1 MMTDKRQEI
10 YQQLLDKNI
19 TFVTFRLPKQSSVTT
34 YVQTSPGTIQW
45 KSIHDISEK
54 KGFVMAPFDTRNGKR
69 YIMVKPDI
77 AFEGD
82 PGKEVLDQVRS
93 LPANPQPD
101 WDIASPVVTDKEEY
115 IRQVKTIRKQ
125 ISTGHFQKTVLSRIK
140 VVQGNYLKYARKIF
154 DDTCRRHPNAFV
166 YLFKSDRHFWLGAS
180 PEPLL
185 RLQDGIA
192 STVSLAGTRN
202 HSLANMKLGNWTM
215 KEVLEQEYVT
225 RYIHDILREFNVKDY
240 RVTSPYVKKAGDL
253 VHLRTDF
260 SFRYAQVKHRIWELL
275 DSLHPTP
282 AVAGQPK
289 DEAISFIKQL
299 EPHDRE
305 YYAGFLG
312 PMISDDSVDLFVN
325 LRCMRITPDYLSL
338 FIGGGITL
346 ESIPEDEWE
355 ETQWKAKSLLSIIE
369 QYSRK
374 KDDNAAVQTTHR

>member
-1 MMTDKRQEI
+1 MSDNRQEI
-10 YQQLLDKNI
+10 YRQLLDKNI
-19 TFVTFRLPKQSSVTT
+19 TFVTFRLPKEASVTT
-34 YVQTSPGTIQW
+34 YVQTTPGTVQW

-54 KGFVMAPFDTRNGKR
+54 KGFVMAPFDTRNGKK
-69 YIMVKPDI
+69 YIMIKPDI
-77 AFEGD
+77 IFNGT
-82 PGKEVLDQVRS
+82 PGKAVVDRIRS
-93 LPANPQPD
+93 LPPNPQPD
-101 WDIASPVVTDKEEY
+101 WEIASPVVTSKHDFVQ
-115 IRQVKTIRKQ
+115 QVKTIKKQ
-125 ISTGHFQKTVLSRIK
+125 ISTGYFQKSVLSRIK
-140 VVQGNYLKYARKIF
+140 LVKGNYFDHALNIF
-154 DDTCRRHPNAFV
+154 DETCHRHPNAFV
-166 YLFKSDRHFWLGAS
+166 YLFKSDHHFWLGAS

-192 STVSLAGTRN
+192 STVSLAGTRT
-202 HSLANMKLGNWTM
+202 HSMANMKLGNWTM

-225 RYIHDILREFNVKDY
+225 RYIHDILREFNIKDY

-260 SFRYAQVKHRIWELL
+260 SFRYAQVKDRIWELL

-312 PMISDDSVDLFVN
+312 PMISDDVVDLFVN
-325 LRCMRITPDYLSL
+325 LRCMKITPESLSL

-355 ETQWKAKSLLSIIE
+355 ETQWKAKSLLNIID

-374 KDDNAAVQTTHR
+374 KDDKAAVQTTHR

>member
-1 MMTDKRQEI
+1 MTDKRQEI
-10 YQQLLDKNI
+10 YRQLLDKNI

-34 YVQTSPGTIQW
+34 YVQTSRDTIQW

-54 KGFVMAPFDTRNGKR
+54 KGFVMAPFDTRNGKK

-82 PGKEVLDQVRS
+82 PDKEISDKIRS
-93 LPANPQPD
+93 LPANAAPD

-115 IRQVKTIRKQ
+115 MQQVKTIRKQ
-125 ISTGHFQKTVLSRIK
+125 ISTGYFQKTVLSRIK
-140 VVQGNYLKYARKIF
+140 VVQGNYLEFARKIF

-166 YLFKSDRHFWLGAS
+166 YLFKSDHHFWLGAS

-192 STVSLAGTRN
+192 STVSLAGTRT
-202 HSLANMKLGNWTM
+202 HSLTNMKLGNWTM

-260 SFRYAQVKHRIWELL
+260 SFRYAQVKQRIWELL

-369 QYSRK
+369 KYSRK

>member
-10 YQQLLDKNI
+10 YRQLLDKNI

-34 YVQTSPGTIQW
+34 YVQSTPGTIQW

-54 KGFVMAPFDTRNGKR
+54 KGFVMAPFDTRNGKK

-77 AFEGD
+77 IFED
-82 PGKEVLDQVRS
+82 APEDEVVDRIRS
-93 LPANPQPD
+93 LPSNPQPD
-101 WDIASPVVTDKEEY
+101 WEITSPVVTSKKDY
-115 IRQVKTIRKQ
+115 MQQVKTIRKQ
-125 ISTGHFQKTVLSRIK
+125 ISTGYFQKSVLSRIK
-140 VVQGNYLKYARKIF
+140 MVKGNYLKFARKIF
-154 DDTCRRHPNAFV
+154 DETCRRHPNAFV
-166 YLFKSDRHFWLGAS
+166 YLFKSDHHFWLGAS

-192 STVSLAGTRN
+192 STVSLAGTRT
-202 HSLANMKLGNWTM
+202 HSLVNMKLGNWTM

-225 RYIHDILREFNVKDY
+225 RYIHDILREFNIKDY

-260 SFRYAQVKHRIWELL
+260 SFRYAQVKNRIWELL

-325 LRCMRITPDYLSL
+325 LRCMKITPDYLSL

-346 ESIPEDEWE
+346 ESMPEDEWE
-355 ETQWKAKSLLSIIE
+355 ETQWKAKSLLNIID
-369 QYSRK
+369 QYSTK
-374 KDDNAAVQTTHR
+374 QDDKTAVQTTPR

>member
-1 MMTDKRQEI
+1 M
-10 YQQLLDKNI
+10 
-19 TFVTFRLPKQSSVTT
+19 TFRLPKEPSVTT
-34 YVQTSPGTIQW
+34 YVQTTPGTVQW
-45 KSIHDISEK
+45 KSIHDISVK
-54 KGFVMAPFDTRNGKR
+54 KGFVMAPFDTRNGKK
-69 YIMVKPDI
+69 YIMIKPDI
-77 AFEGD
+77 IFND
-82 PGKEVLDQVRS
+82 TPGKEVVDRIRS
-93 LPANPQPD
+93 LPSNPQPD
-101 WDIASPVVTDKEEY
+101 WEIASPVVTSKNDFVQ
-115 IRQVKTIRKQ
+115 QVKTIKKQ
-125 ISTGHFQKTVLSRIK
+125 ISTGYFQKSVLSRIK
-140 VVQGNYLKYARKIF
+140 LVKGNYIDHARNIF

-166 YLFKSDRHFWLGAS
+166 YLFKSDHHFWLGAS

-192 STVSLAGTRN
+192 STVSLAGTRT
-202 HSLANMKLGNWTM
+202 HSPDNMKLGNWTM

-225 RYIHDILREFNVKDY
+225 RYIHDILREFNIRDY

-260 SFRYAQVKHRIWELL
+260 SFRYAQVKDRIWELL

-312 PMISDDSVDLFVN
+312 PMISDDVVDLFVN
-325 LRCMRITPDYLSL
+325 LRCMKITPESLSL

-355 ETQWKAKSLLSIIE
+355 ETQWKAKSLLNIID
-369 QYSRK
+369 QYSTK
-374 KDDNAAVQTTHR
+374 TDDKAAVQTTHR

>member
-1 MMTDKRQEI
+1 MSDNRQEI
-10 YQQLLDKNI
+10 YRHLIDKNI
-19 TFVTFRLPKQSSVTT
+19 TFVTFRLPKEPSVTT
-34 YVQTSPGTIQW
+34 YVQTTPGTAQW

-54 KGFVMAPFDTRNGKR
+54 KGFVMAPFDTRNGKK
-69 YIMVKPDI
+69 YIMIKPDI
-77 AFEGD
+77 IFEGTPD
-82 PGKEVLDQVRS
+82 KAVVDRIRS
-93 LPANPQPD
+93 LPPNPQPD
-101 WDIASPVVTDKEEY
+101 WEITNPVVTSKHDFVQ
-115 IRQVKTIRKQ
+115 QVKTIRKQ
-125 ISTGHFQKTVLSRIK
+125 ISTGYFQKSVLSRIK
-140 VVQGNYLKYARKIF
+140 LVKGNFIDHARNIF
-154 DDTCRRHPNAFV
+154 DDTCHRHPNAFV
-166 YLFKSDRHFWLGAS
+166 YLFKSDHHFWLGAS

-192 STVSLAGTRN
+192 STVSLAGTRT
-202 HSLANMKLGNWTM
+202 HSMANMKLGNWTM

-225 RYIHDILREFNVKDY
+225 RYIHDILREFNIKDY

-260 SFRYAQVKHRIWELL
+260 SFRYAQVKDRIWELL

-312 PMISDDSVDLFVN
+312 PMISDDVVDLFVN
-325 LRCMRITPDYLSL
+325 LRCMKITPEYLSL

-355 ETQWKAKSLLSIIE
+355 ETQWKAKSLLSIID
-369 QYSRK
+369 QYSTK
-374 KDDNAAVQTTHR
+374 TDDKAAVQTTHR

>member
-1 MMTDKRQEI
+1 MTDSRQEI
-10 YQQLLDKNI
+10 YKQLLDKNI

-34 YVQTSPGTIQW
+34 YIQTTPGTVQW

-54 KGFVMAPFDTRNGKR
+54 KGFVMAPFDTRNGKK

-77 AFEGD
+77 IFED
-82 PGKEVLDQVRS
+82 NPGQEVMEQVHS
-93 LPANPQPD
+93 LPANKQPD
-101 WDIASPVVTDKEEY
+101 WDITPPVVTRKEDY
-115 IRQVKTIRKQ
+115 MQQVKTIRKQ
-125 ISTGHFQKTVLSRIK
+125 ISTGYFQKSVLSRIK
-140 VVQGNYLKYARKIF
+140 MVKGNYFELARKIF
-154 DDTCRRHPNAFV
+154 DETCHRHPNAFV
-166 YLFKSDRHFWLGAS
+166 YLFKSDHHFWLGAS

-192 STVSLAGTRN
+192 STVSLAGTRT

-225 RYIHDILREFNVKDY
+225 RYIHDILREFRIKDY

-260 SFRYAQVKHRIWELL
+260 SFRYAQVKDRIWELL

-312 PMISDDSVDLFVN
+312 PMISDDIVDLFVN
-325 LRCMRITPDYLSL
+325 LRCMKITPDYLSL

-355 ETQWKAKSLLSIIE
+355 ETQWKAKSLLNIID
-369 QYSRK
+369 QYSPK
-374 KDDNAAVQTTHR
+374 KDDKAAVQTTHR